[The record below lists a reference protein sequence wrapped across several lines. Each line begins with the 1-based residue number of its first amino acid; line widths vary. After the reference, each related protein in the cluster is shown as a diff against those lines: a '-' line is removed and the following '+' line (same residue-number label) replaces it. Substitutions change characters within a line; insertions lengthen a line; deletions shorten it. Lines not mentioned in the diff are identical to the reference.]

1 MRTLKLGI
9 PGMLFIAMLFSVSAD
24 VFAQRGYGQG
34 YGQRQ
39 GNGQGYGQ
47 GFQTGYFC
55 NNIPNLT
62 ADQQTKITDL
72 RTVHLKERQNFS
84 NQLAEKGVRLQIL
97 RSADNADMNTINKS
111 IDELGVIQTSMM
123 KNKEQHFQSVRALL
137 TDNQKVYYNNFNR
150 GRGNGQGYG
159 YGNGYGRGRGSG
171 RCLRS
176 W

>member
-1 MRTLKLGI
+1 MRTLKFGI
-9 PGMLFIAMLFSVSAD
+9 PGMLFIAMLCSVSAD

-39 GNGQGYGQ
+39 GYGQ
-47 GFQTGYFC
+47 GLQTGYFC

-62 ADQQTKITDL
+62 ADQQTKITEL
-72 RTVHLKERQNFS
+72 RTSHWKERQNFS

-97 RSADNADMNTINKS
+97 RSADNIDMNAINKS
-111 IDELGVIQTSMM
+111 IDEIGVIQTGMM
-123 KNKEQHFQSVRALL
+123 KNQEQHFQTVRAML
-137 TDNQKVYYNNFNR
+137 TDDQKVYYNNFNR

-159 YGNGYGRGRGSG
+159 NGRGYGRGRGSG
-171 RCLRS
+171 RCFRS